1 LDDAVSKMHS
11 RLSKVVVWVTAALL
25 ALVFLYNRTADMNT
39 RPLWTDEAGQVW
51 VSGAPTAGEMHQR
64 ALTWDRHP
72 PGYSWLLRPLALA
85 GSKEAGLRA
94 LSVIAGILSLGCA
107 WGMARTWL
115 PRWEAG
121 CVVLLIGSSPSLALY
136 SREARPYA
144 VALLAMILFF
154 WMLGRHWKTP
164 SWKTALALTL
174 ASAGA
179 TVFLY
184 ASILVVGTA
193 LLAAL
198 ACDLFARVRTRG
210 RVIGLCVSLV
220 AVALV
225 EQWLWAAFLQ
235 HYGSL
240 VSTSAMYMKGLPV
253 GSSIAGTVMF
263 LVSGSTSLLSYLSLG
278 HVFGPRWERAGAIL
292 GVALLILALLGL
304 VNLWRR
310 GGQGRAL
317 GMSILAIAL
326 AFMTLAT
333 VRLHPYGGGRHC
345 LVLAP
350 AVFMALAAGLG
361 MLRTRAPRTSACMMA
376 LVMLMGLGSSARSL
390 TPNYMIED
398 LPGVLRGIKE
408 REQAGDKLV
417 VAAPAAF
424 AFDYYHRSSGVDD
437 LPTTQLRLPPARI
450 AEDLGTQPPV
460 DASRYWLVFSHCS
473 PSQIAALEAH
483 FSPSCDRVDTLASN
497 GASASCWKPRRR

>member
-1 LDDAVSKMHS
+1 MHA
-11 RLSKVVVWVTAALL
+11 RLSRVVVWVTAALL
-25 ALVFLYNRTADMNT
+25 ALVFLCNRTADMNT
-39 RPLWTDEAGQVW
+39 RPLWTDEAGQIW
-51 VSGAPTAGEMHQR
+51 VSGAPTPGEMHQR
-64 ALTWDRHP
+64 ALAWDRHP

-85 GSKEAGLRA
+85 GSREAMLRA
-94 LSVIAGILSLGCA
+94 LSLVAGILSLGCA

-144 VALLAMILFF
+144 VALLALILFL
-154 WMLGRHWKTP
+154 WMLGRHWKAP

-174 ASAGA
+174 ASASA
-179 TVFLY
+179 TMFLY
-184 ASILVVGTA
+184 SSSVVVGTT
-193 LLAAL
+193 LLVAL
-198 ACDLFARVRTRG
+198 ACDLFAPVRTRG

-220 AVALV
+220 AVALA
-225 EQWLWAAFLQ
+225 EQWLWTAYLQ
-235 HYGSL
+235 HYGNL
-240 VSTSAMYMKGLPV
+240 LATTAMYMTGLPENT
-253 GSSIAGTVMF
+253 SIAGDMMF
-263 LVSGSTSLLSYLSLG
+263 LVKGSASLLSYLSLG
-278 HVFGPRWERAGAIL
+278 HVFGPRWEMAGAIL

-317 GMSILAIAL
+317 GISMLAMAL
-326 AFMTLAT
+326 VFMTLAM

-350 AVFMALAAGLG
+350 AAFMAVAAGLG
-361 MLRTRAPRTSACMMA
+361 TLRARAPRSSACMMV
-376 LVMLMGLGSSARSL
+376 LVMLMGLGSSARSI

-424 AFDYYHRSSGVDD
+424 AFSYYHRSSGVDD
-437 LPTTQLRLPPARI
+437 LPTTQLRLPPARV
-450 AEDLGTQPPV
+450 AEELGTQPQV
-460 DASRYWLVFSHCS
+460 DASRYWLVFSHCT

-483 FSPSCDRVDTLASN
+483 FSPSCDRVDTLALS
-497 GASASCWKPRRR
+497 GASASCWKPRQR